1 MGGKVKD
8 KLEDGVKARKV
19 RLEHA
24 LVRSEHAI
32 VVKNLDLI
40 LKGGCALTSLERKEQ
55 REGKRFCIERIK
67 QRTEL
72 EECI

>member
-32 VVKNLDLI
+32 VVKNLDFI
-40 LKGGCALTSLERKEQ
+40 LKAGCVLTLLEKRAKGGEK
-55 REGKRFCIERIK
+55 IWH
-67 QRTEL
+67 
-72 EECI
+72 